1 MDSEIQEKKNREW
14 LTQRWNHLKI
24 LRNPMLL
31 GTSMGWALAA
41 MFAFLAFKAAQAGI
55 TSHVWGWSTGAIL
68 AALVVPAIMFEL
80 MRRGELD
87 DSESTGNTKV

>member
-1 MDSEIQEKKNREW
+1 MDSEIQEKKNHEW

-24 LRNPMLL
+24 IRNPMLL

-41 MFAFLAFKAAQAGI
+41 MFAFLAFKSAQAGI
-55 TSHVWGWSTGAIL
+55 TSHVWGWSIGAIL